1 MSTIDEHEQTDAFP
15 MNILDSSTQLTK
27 INKRQLLHNEIPE
40 IPPKISKP
48 NLRAANEIKKISSE
62 KRDHQSLLKLK
73 KDIQNLIEFQSPR
86 IALIEIATT
95 EFSKHSHISQ
105 NFELITLDGEPI
117 PELMLC
123 KKCKQVRARCRMT
136 STPIVRHLK
145 EHEKVEKARNVDQK
159 KKDKKNNNNA
169 LLYVASL
176 THAVKNCTPIPDVVQ
191 EYGNNLSRI
200 QRRAIEKRILGPGDL
215 EAKITLCNDLKRI
228 VSKKIDLEKGE
239 HKKKQLY
246 RELSELESKSCAV
259 RYHAIEKSGHLEN
272 PLSSQI
278 SFDEKENKE
287 SAQSKENIMTIP
299 IPEVNNTIS
308 SVNVP

>member
-1 MSTIDEHEQTDAFP
+1 
-15 MNILDSSTQLTK
+15 
-27 INKRQLLHNEIPE
+27 
-40 IPPKISKP
+40 
-48 NLRAANEIKKISSE
+48 
-62 KRDHQSLLKLK
+62 
-73 KDIQNLIEFQSPR
+73 
-86 IALIEIATT
+86 
-95 EFSKHSHISQ
+95 
-105 NFELITLDGEPI
+105 
-117 PELMLC
+117 MLC

-145 EHEKVEKARNVDQK
+145 QHEKLAKTRIVDQK
-159 KKDKKNNNNA
+159 KKDKKTNNNA

-176 THAVKNCTPIPDVVQ
+176 THTAKDCTPIPDVVQ

-215 EAKITLCNDLKRI
+215 EAKIALCNDLKRI
-228 VSKKIDLEKGE
+228 VSKKIDLENAE

-246 RELSELESKSCAV
+246 KELSELESKSCAV
-259 RYHAIEKSGHLEN
+259 TYHAIEKSGQLEN

-278 SFDEKENKE
+278 SFEEKENKE
-287 SAQSKENIMTIP
+287 SAQSKENIMKIP